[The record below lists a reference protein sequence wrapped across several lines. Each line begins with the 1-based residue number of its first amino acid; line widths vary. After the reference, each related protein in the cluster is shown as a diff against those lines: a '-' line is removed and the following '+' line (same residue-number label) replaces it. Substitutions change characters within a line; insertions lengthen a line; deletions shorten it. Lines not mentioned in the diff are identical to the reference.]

1 MTPPPG
7 AARPGAGGLFPAV
20 SLYALA
26 ELLLRR
32 IWSVLL
38 ILVLSVAFATVYAF
52 GLRGNLWV
60 AEAKVLVRLGQEQAP
75 LPTMVGGGQTFV
87 ATTPSHVNSEME
99 LFRSRDLIGRL
110 VDRVDISPQPRPE
123 PTSLFG
129 QVKEAARDL
138 VAWVRGWIDD
148 LLVAVGAR
156 TRLTP
161 REAAIEAIAGA
172 LALETLPNT
181 NVVTARFF
189 WNQRGVPEAVLRQ
202 ILDLYFEMRSGMF
215 QGTQAVAFFTERRRE
230 TLDRLLEA
238 EATLTAFE
246 RERGFVNPED
256 QRVTLQRRLAEAD
269 TGLQAA
275 RLDLETAV
283 TALRQLEAAQSAG
296 DETLAGVALAGN
308 PLQQSIQTELST
320 LGARSAGAQTTL
332 NPQDPNVRRQRA
344 EIAALS
350 RQLTDQIRA
359 THAQRVQQLALR
371 EAQREALAQD
381 LSALQAELPRWYELR
396 REVDSARRA
405 YEFNDG
411 KLNDSVSV
419 AALEQARI
427 ANVQLVQRPTEQA
440 TPVGIRKTSIVLLAA
455 ALGLMLGL
463 AWMAL
468 RSFFDQRMY
477 GPADI
482 ERGLG
487 LPVLAVVPRLRRPLA
502 AG

>member
-1 MTPPPG
+1 MTLPAG
-7 AARPGAGGLFPAV
+7 ATRPGSGALLPAV
-20 SLYALA
+20 SLHELA

-32 IWSVLL
+32 IWS
-38 ILVLSVAFATVYAF
+38 LVLIVVLSITFAAVYAF
-52 GLRGNLWV
+52 GIRGSVWV

-75 LPTMVGGGQTFV
+75 LPTMVGGGQAFV

-99 LFRSRDLIGRL
+99 LIRSRDLIGRL
-110 VDRVDISPQPRPE
+110 VDRVDISPPPRPA
-123 PTSLFG
+123 PSGLFG
-129 QVKEAARDL
+129 RVKEAVRDL
-138 VAWVRGWIDD
+138 IAWVRERIDD
-148 LLVAVGAR
+148 ALVALGAR

-161 REAAIEAIAGA
+161 REAAIEAIAAA
-172 LALETLPNT
+172 LALEALPNT

-189 WNQRGVPEAVLRQ
+189 WNQRGVPAEVLRQ

-230 TLDRLLEA
+230 TLDRLLDA

-283 TALRQLEAAQSAG
+283 TALRQLEAAQAAG

-308 PLQQSIQTELST
+308 PLQQSIQTELSS

-350 RQLTDQIRA
+350 RQLADQIRA
-359 THAQRVQQLALR
+359 THAQRVRQLALR
-371 EAQREALAQD
+371 EAQREALARD
-381 LSALQAELPRWYELR
+381 LATLQADLPRWYELR
-396 REVDSARRA
+396 REVESARRA
-405 YEFNDG
+405 YEFNDS
-411 KLNDSVSV
+411 KLNDSLSV

-440 TPVGIRKTSIVLLAA
+440 NPVGMRKTSIVLLAG
-455 ALGLMLGL
+455 ALGLLLGL
-463 AWMAL
+463 AWVAL
-468 RSFFDQRMY
+468 RSFFDQRLH
-477 GPADI
+477 GPADV

-487 LPVLAVVPRLRRPLA
+487 LPVLAVAPRLRRPLP